1 MLNRDYAKMSVEERK
16 VFTTELAKEAK
27 NGNNEAF
34 DALYRYTYKLR
45 NKLATQY
52 AEKYRNFHIDEDDLM
67 EAFDYAMMKALRTYD
82 FDNPSAPFVG
92 YLKRAFDNEA
102 KNLLKDANRVK
113 RRAYRDS
120 QSLNQPI
127 TIGKDSDTAYVEDLA
142 ADTSAQFDED
152 SVTKMVLPELI
163 TKAIDNLRDKD
174 KEIVKLLAANWDNK
188 AVQRETIRDYLN
200 SLSDKPVKDA
210 TIRSAIKRA
219 RQRLAIQLHNLG
231 YDIPGYTGKRN

>member
-16 VFTTELAKEAK
+16 VFITELAKEAK
-27 NGNNEAF
+27 GGNNEAF
-34 DALYRYTYKLR
+34 DALYNHTYALR

-52 AEKYRNFHIDEDDLM
+52 AEKYRNFHIDEEDIL
-67 EAFDYAMMKALRTYD
+67 EAFDYAILKALRTYN
-82 FDNPSAPFVG
+82 FDNPSAPFIG

-127 TIGKDSDTAYVEDLA
+127 TIGKDSDTAYVEDLVT
-142 ADTSAQFDED
+142 DTSAQFDED

-163 TKAIDNLRDKD
+163 TKAVDNLRDKD

-219 RQRLAIQLHNLG
+219 RQRLAVQLHNLG